1 MILRL
6 YVDDL
11 LICARDEVTC
21 MADTV
26 TLLNHLAQ
34 EGHKVSLT
42 KLQFVKQE
50 ITFLGHTITPN
61 SKAISEKRVKAIKDV
76 PRPITKKQLLS
87 FLGMCAYCRTLI
99 PNYAFLEKPLRAL
112 TTGKGLRSCD
122 KIEWPTEAQEAFATM
137 KMQLAVLASREF
149 VGYSDLTLMVP
160 HAVSM
165 ILQEQKTSH
174 LSTARWL
181 RYHTILLDMPNVTVK
196 RCTTLNPATLLP
208 TEEDGEEH
216 HCCLSVLEQVCTPR
230 PDLLDTPLENCDNV
244 LFVDGSASKDPQT
257 GLNKVGFAVTTEFE
271 VVKSGKLPSNYSAQ
285 AAELVALTEACKL
298 MADKCVT
305 IYTDAFGVTH
315 DFGALWKH
323 RNFLKSDGHPILN
336 ASLVSE
342 LLEAILLPD
351 EVAICKCA
359 AHTNDKSFISTGNA
373 RADAAAKAAAAQET
387 KETTCALVSV
397 TNPDISPC
405 LQSMQTF
412 STGAEK
418 QKWRSSGCSLQGS
431 VWMGVDGIPCLPKH
445 FFQHYA
451 KLTHGLDHVSKGSMI
466 MQMKDLWFTKGFTVF
481 AENFCKRCVTCNTH
495 NVARGIKTPLVSQPA
510 PAGPFEYLMMDFFE
524 LTPCGKQKHCLVMVD
539 MWSKWVEAFPTS
551 KQDSAA
557 VAKALLTEIVPR
569 WGIPRKISSD
579 NGRHFVNDAIKQV
592 GQFLG
597 IDMRTHCSYAP
608 SSGGAVERQNQ
619 TIKNKLAICCEETGL
634 TWLKALPIVLMYM
647 RMRKRVKTNLSP
659 FEILFGRPP
668 FMGIEGGKKRLP
680 STYVCENDMLNYCKE
695 MSCLLSNISVQVKAA
710 QGKVVETFLHEVR
723 PGDFMVI
730 RDHRRK
736 SWKSK
741 RWLGPFQVILVTYT
755 AVKVAERATWVHVN
769 HCRRVPPIAE
779 AEQSLEEVQREC
791 Q

>member
-1 MILRL
+1 MTRL
-6 YVDDL
+6 
-11 LICARDEVTC
+11 
-21 MADTV
+21 
-26 TLLNHLAQ
+26 
-34 EGHKVSLT
+34 
-42 KLQFVKQE
+42 
-50 ITFLGHTITPN
+50 
-61 SKAISEKRVKAIKDV
+61 
-76 PRPITKKQLLS
+76 
-87 FLGMCAYCRTLI
+87 
-99 PNYAFLEKPLRAL
+99 
-112 TTGKGLRSCD
+112 KGLF
-122 KIEWPTEAQEAFATM
+122 TQ
-137 KMQLAVLASREF
+137 
-149 VGYSDLTLMVP
+149 MVD
-160 HAVSM
+160 AVSM
-165 ILQEQKTSH
+165 ILQEQRTSH

-216 HCCLSVLEQVCTPR
+216 HCCLSVL
-230 PDLLDTPLENCDNV
+230 DTPLENCDNV

-285 AAELVALTEACKL
+285 GAELVALTEECNL

-305 IYTDAFGVTH
+305 IYTDSRYAFGVTH

-336 ASLVSE
+336 ASLVAK

-351 EVAICKCA
+351 KVAICKCA

-405 LQSMQTF
+405 LQSMQSF

-418 QKWRSSGCSLQGS
+418 QQWRSSGCSLQGG
-431 VWMGVDGIPCLPKH
+431 VWMSVDDIPCLPKH

-451 KLTHGLDHVSKGSMI
+451 KLTHGLDHVSKAGMI
-466 MQMKDLWFTKGFTVF
+466 MQIKELWFTKGFTVV

-495 NVARGIKTPLVSQPA
+495 NVARGIKTPLASQPA
-510 PAGPFEYLMMDFFE
+510 PAG
-524 LTPCGKQKHCLVMVD
+524 
-539 MWSKWVEAFPTS
+539 
-551 KQDSAA
+551 
-557 VAKALLTEIVPR
+557 
-569 WGIPRKISSD
+569 
-579 NGRHFVNDAIKQV
+579 
-592 GQFLG
+592 
-597 IDMRTHCSYAP
+597 
-608 SSGGAVERQNQ
+608 
-619 TIKNKLAICCEETGL
+619 
-634 TWLKALPIVLMYM
+634 
-647 RMRKRVKTNLSP
+647 P

-668 FMGIEGGKKRLP
+668 FIGIEGGKQRLP
-680 STYVCENDMLNYCKE
+680 STDVCENDMLNYCKE

-710 QGKVVETFLHEVR
+710 QGKVAERFLHEVR
-723 PGDFMVI
+723 PGDFVVI

-741 RWLGPFQVILVTYT
+741 RWLGPFQVLLVTHT
-755 AVKVAERATWVHVN
+755 AVKVAGEGYVGSRKP
-769 HCRRVPPIAE
+769 CRRVPPIAE

>member
-1 MILRL
+1 M
-6 YVDDL
+6 
-11 LICARDEVTC
+11 
-21 MADTV
+21 
-26 TLLNHLAQ
+26 
-34 EGHKVSLT
+34 
-42 KLQFVKQE
+42 
-50 ITFLGHTITPN
+50 GHTITPN

-76 PRPITKKQLLS
+76 PRPIRKKQLLS
-87 FLGMCAYCRTLI
+87 FLGMCAYCRTFI

-137 KMQLAVLASREF
+137 KMQLAQAPTLGLPAIERPFTQMVDEKHGFMSSVLLQTHGDRLRPVAYFSTKLDAVAACLPHCLRAVAAAELAVLASREF

-305 IYTDAFGVTH
+305 IYTDSRDAFGVTH

-323 RNFLKSDGHPILN
+323 RNVLKSDGHPILN

-351 EVAICKCA
+351 KVAICKCA

-373 RADAAAKAAAAQET
+373 RADAAAKAVAAQET

-418 QKWRSSGCSLQGS
+418 QKWRSSGCSLQGG
-431 VWMGVDGIPCLPKH
+431 VWMSVDDIPCLPKH

-451 KLTHGLDHVSKGSMI
+451 KLTHGFMC
-466 MQMKDLWFTKGFTVF
+466 Q
-481 AENFCKRCVTCNTH
+481 
-495 NVARGIKTPLVSQPA
+495 RGV
-510 PAGPFEYLMMDFFE
+510 
-524 LTPCGKQKHCLVMVD
+524 
-539 MWSKWVEAFPTS
+539 
-551 KQDSAA
+551 
-557 VAKALLTEIVPR
+557 
-569 WGIPRKISSD
+569 
-579 NGRHFVNDAIKQV
+579 
-592 GQFLG
+592 
-597 IDMRTHCSYAP
+597 
-608 SSGGAVERQNQ
+608 
-619 TIKNKLAICCEETGL
+619 
-634 TWLKALPIVLMYM
+634 
-647 RMRKRVKTNLSP
+647 
-659 FEILFGRPP
+659 
-668 FMGIEGGKKRLP
+668 
-680 STYVCENDMLNYCKE
+680 
-695 MSCLLSNISVQVKAA
+695 
-710 QGKVVETFLHEVR
+710 
-723 PGDFMVI
+723 
-730 RDHRRK
+730 
-736 SWKSK
+736 
-741 RWLGPFQVILVTYT
+741 
-755 AVKVAERATWVHVN
+755 
-769 HCRRVPPIAE
+769 
-779 AEQSLEEVQREC
+779 
-791 Q
+791 

>member
-1 MILRL
+1 
-6 YVDDL
+6 
-11 LICARDEVTC
+11 
-21 MADTV
+21 MAAG
-26 TLLNHLAQ
+26 LPH
-34 EGHKVSLT
+34 
-42 KLQFVKQE
+42 
-50 ITFLGHTITPN
+50 
-61 SKAISEKRVKAIKDV
+61 
-76 PRPITKKQLLS
+76 
-87 FLGMCAYCRTLI
+87 C
-99 PNYAFLEKPLRAL
+99 LRAVAAA
-112 TTGKGLRSCD
+112 
-122 KIEWPTEAQEAFATM
+122 E
-137 KMQLAVLASREF
+137 LAVLASREF
-149 VGYSDLTLMVP
+149 VGYSD
-160 HAVSM
+160 
-165 ILQEQKTSH
+165 
-174 LSTARWL
+174 
-181 RYHTILLDMPNVTVK
+181 
-196 RCTTLNPATLLP
+196 
-208 TEEDGEEH
+208 
-216 HCCLSVLEQVCTPR
+216 LEQVCTPR

-305 IYTDAFGVTH
+305 IYTDSRYAFGVTH

-359 AHTNDKSFISTGNA
+359 AHTNDISFISTGNA
-373 RADAAAKAAAAQET
+373 RADAAAKAVAAQET

-405 LQSMQTF
+405 LQSRQTF

-418 QKWRSSGCSLQGS
+418 LKWRSSGCSLQGG
-431 VWMGVDGIPCLPKH
+431 VWMSVDDIPCLPKH

-466 MQMKDLWFTKGFTVF
+466 MQMKELWFTKGFTVF
-481 AENFCKRCVTCNTH
+481 AEFFCKRC
-495 NVARGIKTPLVSQPA
+495 
-510 PAGPFEYLMMDFFE
+510 
-524 LTPCGKQKHCLVMVD
+524 
-539 MWSKWVEAFPTS
+539 
-551 KQDSAA
+551 
-557 VAKALLTEIVPR
+557 
-569 WGIPRKISSD
+569 SD

-619 TIKNKLAICCEETGL
+619 TIKNKLAKCCEETGL

-668 FMGIEGGKKRLP
+668 FMGIEGGKQRLP
-680 STYVCENDMLNYCKE
+680 STDVCENDMLNYCKE

-710 QGKVVETFLHEVR
+710 QGKVAETFLHEVR
-723 PGDFMVI
+723 PGDFVVI

-741 RWLGPFQVILVTYT
+741 RWLGPFQVLLVTHT